1 MNLLKRASLRTI
13 GTGESLRDQ
22 AIDLLSKQV
31 DSEMLRKQLQK
42 KQDHDH
48 QIEHNYKDKMTQLV
62 MSLEQLNS
70 EL

>member
-42 KQDHDH
+42 KQDH
-48 QIEHNYKDKMTQLV
+48 QIEQNYKDKMTQLV